1 MFAFR
6 IALVGAWAAIMV
18 VSINA
23 ISTLGLADGKV
34 FFTDFS
40 NGWRAQVNGDFVI
53 HILIAMAWVA
63 YRERTF
69 PRVLLAVPTVL
80 GSVYLLPYVFVAT
93 YTSRGR
99 FTALVLGNE
108 RAGLVV
114 N

>member
-1 MFAFR
+1 MLAFR
-6 IALVGAWAAIMV
+6 ITLVGAWVAITV
-18 VSINA
+18 LSIHA
-23 ISTLGLADGKV
+23 VATLGPTDGSV

-40 NGWRAQVNGDFVI
+40 NGWRAQTNGDFVAF
-53 HILIAMAWVA
+53 ILLAMAWIA

-69 PRVLLAVPTVL
+69 PRVLLALPTVL

-99 FTALVLGNE
+99 FAALLLGNA
-108 RAGLVV
+108 RGGLSV